1 MLTLQLPTIKHTQTT
16 TTKASNNYT
25 ENDIEEFEKKF
36 RSIGKITYK
45 IRFYQMKTRVEIN
58 TNFYTYLLGYKIVP
72 EDGAWTYYI
81 GEKESFS
88 EAKQQLLQLRSK
100 GVKNLKI
107 IPFVNGKKID
117 WVFNV

>member
-1 MLTLQLPTIKHTQTT
+1 
-16 TTKASNNYT
+16 
-25 ENDIEEFEKKF
+25 
-36 RSIGKITYK
+36 
-45 IRFYQMKTRVEIN
+45 MKTRVEIN
-58 TNFYTYLLGYKIVP
+58 TNFYTYLQGYKIVP

-88 EAKQQLLQLRSK
+88 EVKQQLLQLRSK